1 MKEAGILGPINGYRN
16 EKPVY
21 LSIKTEHAE
30 RQVIPNVK
38 RTFRKDD
45 RFEFLDL
52 GIEEILGQLTP
63 PPYIDK
69 LVSSQ

>member
-1 MKEAGILGPINGYRN
+1 MKEAGIKGPINGYRN

-30 RQVIPNVK
+30 RQVIPSVK

-52 GIEEILGQLTP
+52 EISEILEQFSP
-63 PPYIDK
+63 SPYIEK
-69 LVSSQ
+69 LVGNQ